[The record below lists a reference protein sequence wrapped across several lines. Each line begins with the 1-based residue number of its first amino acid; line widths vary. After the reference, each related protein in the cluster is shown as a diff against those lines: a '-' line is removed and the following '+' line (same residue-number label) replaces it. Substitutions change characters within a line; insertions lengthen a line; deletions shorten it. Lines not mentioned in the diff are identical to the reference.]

1 MFFFARARVKRRKR
15 KAHLRLKPQPYRLR
29 FLPKQRFLSLRRY
42 SLYRHKQE
50 LVHES
55 LFITS
60 LYFSGGEFYY
70 DFTVLEMFFND
81 GFGFFNNMI
90 IIIIL
95 STLSIISNATG
106 FPGGLFIPL
115 LSIGAL
121 LGKIFCITLAEF
133 DIVNLSNTG
142 YFVLI
147 GMSVFLISVVR
158 TPLTGFILISERT
171 GNYELLFPTLV
182 VGILTY
188 IFTEIMRVK
197 GLDDIL
203 YDMMFS
209 KNQ

>member
-1 MFFFARARVKRRKR
+1 MALTFSILGKIFSK
-15 KAHLRLKPQPYRLR
+15 
-29 FLPKQRFLSLRRY
+29 
-42 SLYRHKQE
+42 
-50 LVHES
+50 
-55 LFITS
+55 LFIYIKTNYEQFQTRHDKYYLMLALLICAVTFFYPS
-60 LYFSGGEFYY
+60 LIGGNQVFIIEIIN
-70 DFTVLEMFFND
+70 ND

-158 TPLTGFILISERT
+158 TPLTGFILISEMT